1 MDSRS
6 APTRITGPWRSRSDS
21 VYADEPNWV
30 PGSEMRVAGTD
41 AFFSRKRHTLPTMPN
56 QFPKREYKPRP
67 RLTRNEDGSPRPLP
81 PRQLPP
87 REHDDDDNR
96 RPPRRRSQPANY
108 PAASTAWEKQAGW
121 YDNLHGD
128 EGDDF
133 HSRLVLPAVMEQ
145 LEASPGQRLLD
156 VCCGQGV
163 LGRVAAKAGIYVTGI
178 DASPSLIE
186 AAIKRAGNRE
196 RYQVGDARRLGTAF
210 PTDVFDAAALVLAL
224 QDIDTIEPVFSGLF
238 KIIRPGGRLVMVMT
252 HPCFRIPKRTSW
264 GYDEELGVQ
273 YRRLEGYMSP
283 ISLPIRT
290 HPGQEN
296 DSSSTTT
303 FHRPMHTYINSLG
316 QQGFGIVGCAE
327 LCSHRRGTIGIRSG
341 AEDRAAK
348 EFPVFMVLT
357 AVRLEK
363 APKRKRSPVPSAK
376 DR

>member
-1 MDSRS
+1 
-6 APTRITGPWRSRSDS
+6 
-21 VYADEPNWV
+21 
-30 PGSEMRVAGTD
+30 
-41 AFFSRKRHTLPTMPN
+41 MPN
-56 QFPKREYKPRP
+56 QFPKREYQPRP
-67 RLTRNEDGSPRPLP
+67 RKTRNEDGSPRPLP
-81 PRQLPP
+81 PPLP
-87 REHDDDDNR
+87 REEEEESARKPAR
-96 RPPRRRSQPANY
+96 RHSLPKNY
-108 PAASTAWEKQAGW
+108 PAASTAWEQQASW

-145 LEASPGQRLLD
+145 LEAAPGQRLLD

-163 LGRVAAKAGIYVTGI
+163 LGRVAARAGIYVTGI

-186 AAIKRAGNRE
+186 SAIKRAGNRE

-264 GYDEELGVQ
+264 GFDEEVGVQ
-273 YRRLEGYMSP
+273 YRRLEGYMTP
-283 ISLPIRT
+283 LSLPIRT
-290 HPGQEN
+290 HPGQE
-296 DSSSTTT
+296 DSTSSTTT
-303 FHRPMHTYINSLG
+303 FHRPLHTYINILG

-327 LCSHRRGTIGIRSG
+327 LCSHRRGTIGVRSG

-363 APKRKRSPVPSAK
+363 APKRKRNPPPEADDQRPK
-376 DR
+376 QREHRDRR